1 MWNTKSNQAGSS
13 HLQDQLVR
21 SSAFPNPTEN
31 ETEKKNKHKWWRHK
45 ERRSEKNLDKHHHER
60 HFEAHRDAVTC
71 AVFAPTRTRSV
82 IAETGR
88 DIIFNHTPKPR
99 SPAGQRSEEELQRH
113 GSAPSTFITGQIMVS
128 SDEHGGIKV
137 WRMDSGVYTAPR
149 KSSAASYASAR

>member
-149 KSSAASYASAR
+149 KSSAASSASAR